1 MVAIACPL
9 LSVWAGNPGHALFTR
24 RSVEWGWAEHDEA
37 NVEWL
42 NLCLHLSLLCTNFL
56 LRGREVFMPNIRVC

>member
-56 LRGREVFMPNIRVC
+56 L